1 MFTYNLN
8 VGDVL
13 TTFRAAAWNNRGQ
26 DSTCSS
32 QLPLKVIEKS
42 EVVLSNIVLHKFVL
56 EDTLFRHLYA
66 NYNGDPIRYTFIE
79 RMGVINNYQFMN
91 TLELSWSSLT
101 VQFFDK
107 FKFIVLSTPG

>member
-1 MFTYNLN
+1 MIKKERKADGLTLPIYSNENVLISRFSNDSIYRFVNNNEYLLFTYNLN

-42 EVVLSNIVLHKFVL
+42 EVVLSNIVLQKFVL

-66 NYNGDPIRYTFIE
+66 N
-79 RMGVINNYQFMN
+79 
-91 TLELSWSSLT
+91 
-101 VQFFDK
+101 
-107 FKFIVLSTPG
+107 